1 VRVSFSLSILCLSR
15 SLALD
20 SGYPLAYMPPH
31 PAAGMLSNLL
41 FSGRLI
47 KAAVLASS
55 IPTTLEAVWGV
66 CVLDGR
72 LLQTL
77 LDSLCNL
84 VAGSTNT
91 CTNPTAGDGGRAGG
105 GVNGLALPA
114 TNQANLLRRCS
125 KLACRLLRTN
135 TKESLVRSLFEFFSA
150 VVLNNDCRAAMWRE
164 GLLDECLVQ
173 LSTRRRLH
181 PGLLPFLSCAS
192 FCKDTQTALC
202 RSTLLLAV
210 VVEHTHTHTTSRTPN
225 TSASASATHRRTQLA
240 ATTILANVCTL
251 RQARAM
257 IAGNTAFVTIL
268 RQLACSTDSAVQAA
282 AQEALWS
289 LLRHSNKTDRR
300 KMWPQVQGVLQQ
312 QQHARQHREQEK
324 EEHGGNSGGH
334 EEQVHSHAHHH
345 YNDLAAPP
353 VAPAGSAY

>member
-1 VRVSFSLSILCLSR
+1 MLVAWVPCLSSTHQR
-15 SLALD
+15 TGPQGNFGS
-20 SGYPLAYMPPH
+20 PEEI
-31 PAAGMLSNLL
+31 
-41 FSGRLI
+41 R
-47 KAAVLASS
+47 K
-55 IPTTLEAVWGV
+55 LE

-181 PGLLPFLSCAS
+181 AACNRIATGRRRRSRDYADIYFFSMLNYTTETEPLKIMSLRCSGVGWMFKPPAS
-192 FCKDTQTALC
+192 
-202 RSTLLLAV
+202 LAD
-210 VVEHTHTHTTSRTPN
+210 
-225 TSASASATHRRTQLA
+225 HRP
-240 ATTILANVCTL
+240 
-251 RQARAM
+251 
-257 IAGNTAFVTIL
+257 
-268 RQLACSTDSAVQAA
+268 
-282 AQEALWS
+282 E
-289 LLRHSNKTDRR
+289 
-300 KMWPQVQGVLQQ
+300 
-312 QQHARQHREQEK
+312 
-324 EEHGGNSGGH
+324 
-334 EEQVHSHAHHH
+334 
-345 YNDLAAPP
+345 
-353 VAPAGSAY
+353 